1 MCRLLPSISLV
12 VLLRA
17 TVIAV
22 LVFASCAYSLALA
35 RSTGSAPSLWIANGV
50 LVGSLLR
57 WPTRDWW
64 LYLLFGLAGTV
75 AAQLLL
81 HISPLVAAGLAV
93 ASALEILIVSGAVRR
108 QVPEIPGV
116 VSYMNLGR
124 VALTSTLVACALSA
138 LLAALTIHLAQG
150 TPLLVVAETWYRAHV
165 LGMVIVATSVWVAF
179 TKKWKLFGAPGKR
192 WSFVRDMALIAG
204 TTLAV
209 FAQSRYPL
217 LFLVY
222 PPLLLAVFRHR
233 FAGLVV
239 GIALIAIITN
249 MATALGLGPFDLI
262 PGVLR
267 AEHALLAQV
276 FLGVACLISV
286 PLALI
291 LAERR
296 HLEMKVRESELRYR
310 ILADYAGDLVMR
322 VRPDGQRRYVS
333 PSIKELLGWDVEDF
347 SMPRPDLI
355 HPDDRERVAQAIA
368 ELYRTGGS
376 TITTYRIRHKDGHH
390 VWFEA
395 LARLVPSPEGDGV
408 MEIIYTGRDIT
419 QRVIAEQALAD
430 SERRLRTIADN
441 VPAVIAHVDASEHYT
456 FVNAYVEQVS
466 GEDPREMIGKT
477 MREVRG
483 EQIYGDLQGHVATA
497 LGGEAVMFEYEADYR
512 GKHHCFQTSF
522 VPDRDP
528 EGPVRGFYAL
538 TTDITHIKDV
548 EQELTRLARFDTLTG
563 LANRRHFDER
573 IAALLLQKY
582 WQRAP
587 LLLMMIDIDHFKR
600 INDSW
605 GHGVGDEVLK
615 AVGQRIQGCLRKN
628 DLVARLGGDEF
639 VALVEDV
646 GSPSIAEELARKIQA
661 AMKREIKVGAIR
673 VRMTLSIG
681 VALCQSVAS
690 ADAFMRI
697 ADTALYEAKAGGRNT
712 FRMAMRESRALQELA
727 VVSKG
732 VRGR

>member
-1 MCRLLPSISLV
+1 MRHLLPSISLV

-17 TVIAV
+17 AVIAI
-22 LVFASCAYSLALA
+22 LVFTSCVYSLALV

-50 LVGSLLR
+50 LVGSLLGL
-57 WPTRDWW
+57 PTRDWW
-64 LYLLFGLAGTV
+64 VYLLFGLTGNV
-75 AAQLLL
+75 GAQLLL
-81 HISPLVAAGLAV
+81 HISPLVAMGLAA
-93 ASALEILIVSGAVRR
+93 ASALEILVVSGAVRWR
-108 QVPEIPGV
+108 FPEIPDD
-116 VSYMNLGR
+116 VSYPSLGR
-124 VALTSTLVACALSA
+124 VALTSTLVGCALSA
-138 LLAALTIHLAQG
+138 LLAGLTIHIAQG
-150 TPLLVVAETWYRAHV
+150 TPLLAFAETWYRAHV
-165 LGMVIVATSVWVAF
+165 LGMVIVATLAWVAF
-179 TKKWKLFGAPGKR
+179 TEKWGLLGALGKR
-192 WSFVRDMALIAG
+192 WSFVREMTLIAG
-204 TTLAV
+204 TTFAV

-239 GIALIAIITN
+239 GIALIAAITN
-249 MATALGLGPFDLI
+249 IATALGWGPFNLI
-262 PGVLR
+262 LGGSR
-267 AEHALLAQV
+267 TEHALLAQV

-296 HLEMKVRESELRYR
+296 HLGIKVRESELRYR

-322 VRPDGQRRYVS
+322 IRPDGQRRYVS
-333 PSIKELLGWDVEDF
+333 PSIRDLLGWDVEDF
-347 SMPRPDLI
+347 LTPRPDLI
-355 HPDDRERVAQAIA
+355 HPDDRERVAQDVA
-368 ELYRTGGS
+368 ELHRTGGS
-376 TITTYRIRHKDGHH
+376 TISTYRIRHKDGHY

-395 LARLVPSPEGDGV
+395 LARLVPSPDGDGV
-408 MEIIYTGRDIT
+408 MEVIYTGRDIT
-419 QRVIAEQALAD
+419 QRVLAEQALAD
-430 SERRLRTIADN
+430 SERRLRTITDN
-441 VPAVIAHVDASEHYT
+441 VPAVISHVDASEHYT

-466 GEDPREMIGKT
+466 GEDPRQMIGKT

-483 EQIYGDLQGHVATA
+483 EQIYSDLQGHIATA
-497 LGGEAVMFEYEADYR
+497 LGGEAVMFEYEADYKGR
-512 GKHHCFQTSF
+512 HTYFQTNY

-528 EGPVRGFYAL
+528 EGHIRGFYAL

-548 EQELTRLARFDTLTG
+548 EQELTRLVRFDTLTG

-573 IAALLLQKY
+573 IAMLLLQKY
-582 WQRAP
+582 RQQSP
-587 LLLMMIDIDHFKR
+587 LLLMMIDVDHFKR

-646 GSPSIAEELARKIQA
+646 ESSSVGEGLTRKIQA
-661 AMKREIKVGAIR
+661 AMEQEITVGAIR
-673 VRMTLSIG
+673 VQMTLSIG

-690 ADAFMRI
+690 ADAFMQI
-697 ADTALYEAKAGGRNT
+697 ADAALYKAKADGRNT
-712 FRMAMRESRALQELA
+712 FRMTVQES
-727 VVSKG
+727 
-732 VRGR
+732 

>member
-1 MCRLLPSISLV
+1 MRRLLPSISPV

-17 TVIAV
+17 AAIAV
-22 LVFASCAYSLALA
+22 LVFVSCAYSLALA

-64 LYLLFGLAGTV
+64 LYLFFGFAGTV
-75 AAQLLL
+75 GAQLLL
-81 HISPLVAAGLAV
+81 HTSPFVALGLAA
-93 ASALEILIVSGAVRR
+93 ASAIEILIVSGAVRR
-108 QVPEIPGV
+108 QFPGV
-116 VSYMNLGR
+116 SGGVPYLSLGR

-138 LLAALTIHLAQG
+138 LLAGLTIHIAQG
-150 TPLLVVAETWYRAHV
+150 TPLFVYAETWYRAHV
-165 LGMVIVATSVWVAF
+165 LGMVIVATLTWVIL
-179 TKKWKLFGAPGKR
+179 TKKWKLFGASGKR
-192 WSFVRDMALIAG
+192 WPFARDMALIAG
-204 TTLAV
+204 TTFAV

-217 LFLVY
+217 LFLIY

-239 GIALIAIITN
+239 GIALIAAITN
-249 MATALGLGPFDLI
+249 IATALGSGPFDLI
-262 PGVLR
+262 LGGSR
-267 AEHALLAQV
+267 TEHALLAQV

-296 HLEMKVRESELRYR
+296 HLEAKVRESELRYR

-322 VRPDGQRRYVS
+322 IRPDGQRRYVS

-355 HPDDRERVAQAIA
+355 HPDDRQRVAHDVA
-368 ELYRTGGS
+368 ELHRTGGS
-376 TITTYRIRHKDGHH
+376 TMTTYRIRHKDDHY

-395 LARLVPSPEGDGV
+395 LARLVPSPDGDGV
-408 MEIIYTGRDIT
+408 MEIIYTGRDVT
-419 QRVIAEQALAD
+419 QRVMAEQALAD

-456 FVNAYVEQVS
+456 FVNAYVEHVS
-466 GEDPREMIGKT
+466 GEDPRQMIGKT
-477 MREVRG
+477 MREIRG
-483 EQIYGDLQGHVATA
+483 EQIYSDLKGHIATA
-497 LGGEAVMFEYEADYR
+497 LGGEAAMFEYEADYKGR
-512 GKHHCFQTSF
+512 HFCFQTNF

-528 EGPVRGFYAL
+528 QGRVRGFYAL

-573 IAALLLQKY
+573 IAMLLLEKY
-582 WQRAP
+582 RQPSP

-615 AVGQRIQGCLRKN
+615 AVGQRIQGCLRKK

-646 GSPSIAEELARKIQA
+646 ESSSMAEELTRKIQA
-661 AMKREIKVGAIR
+661 AMKQEITVGALRIP
-673 VRMTLSIG
+673 MTLSIG
-681 VALCQSVAS
+681 VALCHSVAS
-690 ADAFMRI
+690 ADTFMHI

-712 FRMAMRESRALQELA
+712 FRMAVHGSRVVRELA
-727 VVSKG
+727 IVSK
-732 VRGR
+732 RIHLR